1 MCHRESDVFSVIATP
16 QQSAARSHDLLHFCK
31 PLGLA
36 LLLSTLLGGCSSAPE
51 MTRAGFLSDYSRLT
65 SVNDS
70 RMRYIAPEL
79 REYKSFIVDPVQM
92 STQKGDLSAED
103 RAEITLY
110 FRDTLTGIL
119 MNRGYVIT
127 ETPGVGVA
135 RVRIAITGV
144 QDSTWWLKLHPGS
157 NLSGAGRG
165 GAAME
170 GEIIDSVTGEQLA
183 GVVQSSSGSQFT
195 VGNFS
200 TVADIKNVIDEWA
213 KTAGD
218 RLDELRE
225 LGR

>member
-1 MCHRESDVFSVIATP
+1 
-16 QQSAARSHDLLHFCK
+16 
-31 PLGLA
+31 
-36 LLLSTLLGGCSSAPE
+36 

-65 SVNDS
+65 SVNDT

-79 REYKSFIVDPVQM
+79 SEYQSFIVDPVQM
-92 STQKGDLSAED
+92 STQMGELSPEE

-119 MNRGYVIT
+119 RDRGYLIT
-127 ETPGVGVA
+127 ETPGVAVA

-144 QDSTWWLKLHPGS
+144 QDSTWWMKLHPGS

-170 GEIIDSVTGEQLA
+170 GEIIDSVTGAQLA

-200 TVADIKNVIDEWA
+200 TVSDIKNVIDEWA
-213 KTAGD
+213 KTACD
-218 RLDELRE
+218 RLDELRQSD
-225 LGR
+225 R